1 MEASSL
7 TYAASD
13 APGVPN
19 PSPVGNVTR
28 PGPKTGRNC
37 HLPIKKAAIA
47 DAHAPSV
54 AIPLRFV
61 VTGILSLFVGV
72 VWLAVRPDILATYH
86 YNQYVIAVTHL
97 FVLGWISSVIMGA
110 MYQLVPVAL
119 ETRLH
124 SERLA
129 RWHFVLH
136 LIGFAGMVAMFW
148 IWDMKQVGHFGS
160 IFGAGVALFAYNL
173 VRTLARIPRWNV
185 IAFGIASALFWLVT
199 TMLAG
204 LFLASAKC
212 WPQINPFEPTA
223 SMHAHAHLGVVGFFL
238 MMLVAVSYKLVPMFT
253 LSELQNPRRAFAS
266 IVLLNA
272 GLLGTFVTILIGSSW
287 KLAFTLVIIAGLGL
301 YGRELF
307 AILHARKRPAL
318 DWGLKQFLTAISLL
332 VPTSVVAVVL
342 CWPKLPATELTAQ
355 LENVYGLV
363 ALLGVITLAIL
374 GMLYKIV
381 PFLVW
386 YTSYSKQI
394 GRSKVPSLSDLYSE
408 RLQIISFA
416 LFIVGLAAAS
426 ISTALSAER
435 IVQSSC
441 VVLVLSLA
449 VFAVNMGK
457 ILSHL
462 FRPRL
467 APLSIPSPASRV

>member
-7 TYAASD
+7 TYAAADTSSVRTTTP
-13 APGVPN
+13 AEN
-19 PSPVGNVTR
+19 IAR

-47 DAHAPSV
+47 DAHAPSA
-54 AIPLRFV
+54 AIPLRFLI
-61 VTGILSLFVGV
+61 TGILSLFVGV
-72 VWLAVRPDILATYH
+72 VWLALRPDILATYH

-212 WPQINPFEPTA
+212 WPQINPFNPIT
-223 SMHAHAHLGVVGFFL
+223 SMHAHAHLGVIGFFV

-253 LSELQNPRRAFAS
+253 LSELQNPRRSFGS
-266 IVLLNA
+266 IALLNA
-272 GLLGTFVTILIGSSW
+272 GLIGLFVTILVGSPW
-287 KLAFTLVIIAGLGL
+287 KLAFALVIIAGLGL
-301 YGRELF
+301 YGCEIF
-307 AILHARKRPAL
+307 AILRARKRPAL
-318 DWGLKQFLTAISLL
+318 DWGLTQFLIAISLL
-332 VPTSVVAVVL
+332 APTSVVAIVL

-355 LENVYGLV
+355 LENVYGFV

-374 GMLYKIV
+374 GMLHKIV

-394 GRSKVPSLSDLYSE
+394 GRYKVPSLSDLYSE

-416 LFIVGLAAAS
+416 LFLVGLAAAS
-426 ISTALSAER
+426 ISIALSAER
-435 IVQSSC
+435 AVQWSC
-441 VVLVLSLA
+441 AVLVLSL
-449 VFAVNMGK
+449 VIFAVNMGK

-467 APLSIPSPASRV
+467 TPLNIPSSASRL